1 MRRLVPV
8 LLLAL
13 AAPALGQQAS
23 LAAQD
28 RALAGAPA
36 TLYRI
41 GADEGESWELLSNVS
56 GVDFDAADNLY
67 ILDAGNHRV
76 VVLDARGHFVRT
88 IGKQGG
94 GPGELMAPTAL
105 AVLADGTI
113 AVADLARSA
122 ISLFAADG
130 TFQRNLPFADTLG
143 QAPPEGP
150 GGIASLVAYPPGGVA
165 VFGAM
170 RLRFGTQEGP
180 PPAPATSVPVYALP
194 LSGAL
199 RVLHRVPR
207 DAPVVRTAGTA
218 EQRQMR
224 MAPRAFAPQPAWGVL
239 PDGGIAA
246 LQDASYRV
254 NVVDATGRT
263 VRTLTRPIEPRRVT
277 KQDQNR
283 ARDVAAERMR
293 TGTGMVRMEVRAGP
307 GGTDRSVSTGGGR
320 GLGEAEIREQ
330 LADMQFADV
339 IPVITGLRTDPE
351 GRIWVARAARAYGED
366 GPIDLLTADGRYL
379 GTLTP
384 QPLPDAISRGGLA
397 AYIERDDMDVEQVV
411 VKRLPGWR

>member
-1 MRRLVPV
+1 MRRV
-8 LLLAL
+8 LPAALLAL
-13 AAPALGQQAS
+13 AAPAYAQQTS
-23 LAAQD
+23 LPAED
-28 RALAGAPA
+28 RPLAGTAA

-56 GVDFDAADNLY
+56 GVDFDGSDNLY

-76 VVLDARGHFVRT
+76 VVLDARGRFVRA

-113 AVADLARSA
+113 AVSDLGRGA
-122 ISLFAADG
+122 ISVFAPDG
-130 TFQRNLPFADTLG
+130 AFQRNIQFVDSLG
-143 QAPPEGP
+143 HPPPETP
-150 GGIASLVAYPPGGVA
+150 GGVASLVALPRGGFG

-170 RLRFGTQEGP
+170 RLQMGGPGTP
-180 PPAPATSVPVYALP
+180 VAPPANHVPVYAVSLA
-194 LSGAL
+194 GDA

-207 DAPVVRTAGTA
+207 EAPVVRADGG
-218 EQRQMR
+218 QQSRRMR

-239 PDGGIAA
+239 PDGGVAA
-246 LQDASYRV
+246 LQDASYTVR
-254 NVVDATGRT
+254 VVDANGRP

-277 KQDQNR
+277 RGDQER
-283 ARDVAAERMR
+283 AREVAAERMR

-307 GGTDRSVSTGGGR
+307 GGTDRSVSTGGSR
-320 GLGEAEIREQ
+320 GISEAEIREQ
-330 LADMQFADV
+330 LADMEFAPV
-339 IPVITGLRTDPE
+339 IPVIAGLRTDPQ
-351 GRIWVARAARAYGED
+351 GRIWIARNARQVGAD

-379 GTLTP
+379 GTLAP
-384 QPLPDAISRGGLA
+384 QPLPDAISRSGLA
-397 AYIERDDMDVEQVV
+397 AYITRDDMDVEQVV

>member
-1 MRRLVPV
+1 
-8 LLLAL
+8 
-13 AAPALGQQAS
+13 
-23 LAAQD
+23 
-28 RALAGAPA
+28 
-36 TLYRI
+36 
-41 GADEGESWELLSNVS
+41 
-56 GVDFDAADNLY
+56 
-67 ILDAGNHRV
+67 
-76 VVLDARGHFVRT
+76 
-88 IGKQGG
+88 
-94 GPGELMAPTAL
+94 
-105 AVLADGTI
+105 
-113 AVADLARSA
+113 
-122 ISLFAADG
+122 
-130 TFQRNLPFADTLG
+130 
-143 QAPPEGP
+143 
-150 GGIASLVAYPPGGVA
+150 

-180 PPAPATSVPVYALP
+180 PPAPATSVPVYAMP
-194 LSGAL
+194 LNGPP

-254 NVVDATGRT
+254 NVVDASGRT

-277 KQDQNR
+277 KQDQDR

-320 GLGEAEIREQ
+320 GLGEAEIRAQ

-339 IPVITGLRTDPE
+339 IPVITGLRTDAE

-379 GTLTP
+379 GTLAP
-384 QPLPDAISRGGLA
+384 QPLPDAISRSGLA